1 MTDLKFFIITL
12 LLSII
17 SIIFCIKFSEK
28 FNFLNDTNYLKLQA
42 LHDNNI
48 SKIGGVCILVNI
60 LIICFFDFKV
70 EFFIL
75 TLSFF
80 LIGLFDDLKI
90 ISKPLTRLIL
100 CSFVLIL
107 ILYNFEVILK
117 TTGITTLDIL
127 IKKNEF
133 FYIFFI
139 TLCFLT
145 IINGSNFIDGI
156 NGNFPLHAI
165 IIFIILSMIN
175 YFNYNEFLFEL
186 TLSNA
191 LILIVFLFFNLRNK
205 IFLGDNGSY
214 VIGAVLGYSFI
225 ETSNLN
231 SEISPIVYVILSS
244 YILFDI
250 YFSSLRRLISRKS
263 SVIADFNHLHSEFY
277 KFFQKKN
284 DLILSH
290 ILSSLSINLIYLI
303 LIFPIIFFFDSTH
316 ISFQLKYLLFIIAI
330 FTTIYFFIVIA
341 NSKNSFK
348 ENIRLLLINYFIL
361 FLLFL
366 IIQVFK
372 SSL

>member
-156 NGNFPLHAI
+156 NGNLPLHAI

-191 LILIVFLFFNLRNK
+191 L
-205 IFLGDNGSY
+205 S
-214 VIGAVLGYSFI
+214 
-225 ETSNLN
+225 
-231 SEISPIVYVILSS
+231 
-244 YILFDI
+244 
-250 YFSSLRRLISRKS
+250 
-263 SVIADFNHLHSEFY
+263 
-277 KFFQKKN
+277 
-284 DLILSH
+284 
-290 ILSSLSINLIYLI
+290 
-303 LIFPIIFFFDSTH
+303 
-316 ISFQLKYLLFIIAI
+316 
-330 FTTIYFFIVIA
+330 
-341 NSKNSFK
+341 
-348 ENIRLLLINYFIL
+348 
-361 FLLFL
+361 
-366 IIQVFK
+366 
-372 SSL
+372 

>member
-127 IKKNEF
+127 IKK
-133 FYIFFI
+133 
-139 TLCFLT
+139 
-145 IINGSNFIDGI
+145 
-156 NGNFPLHAI
+156 
-165 IIFIILSMIN
+165 
-175 YFNYNEFLFEL
+175 
-186 TLSNA
+186 
-191 LILIVFLFFNLRNK
+191 K
-205 IFLGDNGSY
+205 
-214 VIGAVLGYSFI
+214 
-225 ETSNLN
+225 
-231 SEISPIVYVILSS
+231 
-244 YILFDI
+244 
-250 YFSSLRRLISRKS
+250 
-263 SVIADFNHLHSEFY
+263 
-277 KFFQKKN
+277 
-284 DLILSH
+284 
-290 ILSSLSINLIYLI
+290 
-303 LIFPIIFFFDSTH
+303 
-316 ISFQLKYLLFIIAI
+316 
-330 FTTIYFFIVIA
+330 
-341 NSKNSFK
+341 
-348 ENIRLLLINYFIL
+348 
-361 FLLFL
+361 
-366 IIQVFK
+366 
-372 SSL
+372 